1 MIELKNVSLSIP
13 IYNTESKFLKRK
25 IINSIAG
32 GRINLGTDKVPIVQA
47 LNKINCTIKNGDRV
61 ALIGHNG
68 SGKTCLLKIISGV
81 YSPTGGHIK
90 INLRVFPMIQ
100 KSFISSQDL
109 SGYIAAKAYYLYV
122 NKNDKGFKEFIESV
136 KNFSG
141 IGDFIYLPLKTYSE
155 GMASRLLFTI
165 LTSFNHDCLVMDEG
179 FNAGDTF
186 FMDQAEKRM
195 EDFISNSGTL
205 ILASHNDELLKR
217 FCNRGIILDKGKI
230 IYDGKINDAIESY
243 ENKLR

>member
-136 KNFSG
+136 KNFSELE
-141 IGDFIYLPLKTYSE
+141 ILLLPLKTYSE

-179 FNAGDTF
+179 FNAGDTLWIK
-186 FMDQAEKRM
+186 QKKEWK
-195 EDFISNSGTL
+195 
-205 ILASHNDELLKR
+205 ILLA
-217 FCNRGIILDKGKI
+217 IL
-230 IYDGKINDAIESY
+230 EH
-243 ENKLR
+243 